1 MLAGSKFTFRLGH
14 FSSSSVSRSRSA
26 VSWPVSKAMVT
37 PFAAA
42 AATRRA
48 TLVVV
53 ADPFGSA
60 ASDLAGELSC
70 ESSRDP
76 LAVIERPDIE
86 AVIVG
91 TPTDTHVDLTLR
103 SVRAGKAV
111 LCEKPVDLDIGRV
124 DAALAE
130 IERLQGRVMVAFNRR
145 FDPTARRAHRSILA
159 GEIGEVRQVLITS
172 RDPGLPPREYL
183 RHSGGVFRD
192 MVIHDFDMAR
202 WLLGEEP
209 VAVAATASRLVDPA
223 LGEVEDFD
231 TVMVQMRTAL
241 GRQCH
246 INCCREAVYGYDQRF
261 EVFGSAG
268 MLLSENMRPT
278 TLRRWR
284 ETETDAGDRLLAFFL
299 ERYADAYRAEL
310 DAFLDAVETGAP
322 MPVTPL
328 DGRQALRLADCAL
341 ESALS
346 GQVVMV

>member
-1 MLAGSKFTFRLGH
+1 MVRIAVLGAGRIGKIH
-14 FSSSSVSRSRSA
+14 A
-26 VSWPVSKAMVT
+26 AN
-37 PFAAA
+37 AAA
-42 AATRRA
+42 SQRA
-48 TLVVV
+48 KLVAV
-53 ADPFGSA
+53 ADPFGGA

-76 LAVIERPDIE
+76 LAVIERPDID

-103 SVRAGKAV
+103 AVRAGKAV
-111 LCEKPVDLDIGRV
+111 LCEKPIDLDIARV
-124 DAALAE
+124 DAAIAE

-145 FDPTARRAHRSILA
+145 FDPTARRAHRSIRA
-159 GEIGEVRQVLITS
+159 GEVGEVRQVLITS
-172 RDPGLPPREYL
+172 RDPGLPSREYL

-209 VAVAATASRLVDPA
+209 VAITAAASRLVDPA
-223 LGEVEDFD
+223 LGDVGDFD
-231 TVMVQMRTAL
+231 TVMVQMRTES

-268 MLLSENMRPT
+268 MLLNENMRPT
-278 TLRRWR
+278 TLRRWGKD
-284 ETETDAGDRLLAFFL
+284 ETDARDRLLAFFL
-299 ERYADAYRAEL
+299 ERYAEAYRAEL
-310 DAFLDAVETGAP
+310 DAFLQAVETETGAP
-322 MPVTPL
+322 MPVTVR

-346 GQVVMV
+346 GQVVVV

>member
-1 MLAGSKFTFRLGH
+1 MVRIAVLGAGRIGKIH
-14 FSSSSVSRSRSA
+14 
-26 VSWPVSKAMVT
+26 
-37 PFAAA
+37 AANVA
-42 AATRRA
+42 ANRRA
-48 TLVVV
+48 TLVAV
-53 ADPFGSA
+53 ADPFGGG
-60 ASDLAGELSC
+60 ASDLAGALSC

-76 LAVIERPDIE
+76 LAVIARPDID

-111 LCEKPVDLDIGRV
+111 LCEKPIDLDIGRV
-124 DAALAE
+124 DAAIAE

-183 RHSGGVFRD
+183 RHSGGIFRD

-223 LGEVEDFD
+223 LGEVDDFD

-268 MLLSENMRPT
+268 MLLNENMRPT
-278 TLRRWR
+278 TLRRWG

-310 DAFLDAVETGAP
+310 DAFLQAVETGAP
-322 MPVTPL
+322 MPVTPH

-341 ESALS
+341 QSALS
-346 GQVVMV
+346 GETVTV